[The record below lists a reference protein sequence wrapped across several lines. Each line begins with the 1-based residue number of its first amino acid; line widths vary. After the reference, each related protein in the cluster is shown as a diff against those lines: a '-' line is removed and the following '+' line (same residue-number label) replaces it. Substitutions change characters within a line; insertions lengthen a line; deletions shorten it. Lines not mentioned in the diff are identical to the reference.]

1 MQIQLIS
8 IYYSVFTAIL
18 AVLGLVGKELNDF
31 LDVPS
36 VLFTIAVAILVTFAN
51 AQRCGSR
58 ANDLSSNCSDLGERF
73 SEVTE
78 ILNRPNNVSRANHS
92 ELKECM
98 ARFYKNLGDSE
109 EHSIVDEWKYTGNWL
124 YSLYL
129 SLKIVVIYLLI
140 MIPIIFVFCY
150 WDNFLHLFSF
160 VGGYDNCGFSHLP

>member
-98 ARFYKNLGDSE
+98 ARFYKNL
-109 EHSIVDEWKYTGNWL
+109 V
-124 YSLYL
+124 
-129 SLKIVVIYLLI
+129 
-140 MIPIIFVFCY
+140 
-150 WDNFLHLFSF
+150 
-160 VGGYDNCGFSHLP
+160 